1 MNSQTPPSATP
12 SRVAAVGSRANYSGA
27 NVSER
32 ASRYRFID
40 REKRERVFIL
50 SQMLIGKKG
59 SENAELTC
67 DEWQC

>member
-1 MNSQTPPSATP
+1 M
-12 SRVAAVGSRANYSGA
+12 
-27 NVSER
+27 SER

-40 REKRERVFIL
+40 REKRERDVFIL

>member
-32 ASRYRFID
+32 ASRYRFIG
-40 REKRERVFIL
+40 REKRERESFY
-50 SQMLIGKKG
+50 SF
-59 SENAELTC
+59 SDA
-67 DEWQC
+67 DW

>member
-1 MNSQTPPSATP
+1 M
-12 SRVAAVGSRANYSGA
+12 
-27 NVSER
+27 SER

>member
-40 REKRERVFIL
+40 REKRERESFY
-50 SQMLIGKKG
+50 SF
-59 SENAELTC
+59 SDA
-67 DEWQC
+67 DW

>member
-27 NVSER
+27 NVREQIQI
-32 ASRYRFID
+32 YRQ